1 MEATFRY
8 IFIYCCVF
16 SCIIP
21 ISIGIIHFRYFN
33 RSLKIFSFWL
43 ISNLLFLITSAFWVT
58 PQVNYYLEFINIFIS
73 FLFLYLILKE
83 SWQKKIINKIMIVSI
98 IFIVIISIVEVFL
111 FFDKLD
117 ARKNY
122 SSTTQTLIWVLVS
135 FYYLKK
141 LLSNLKIKDIGQYP
155 LFWIGLS
162 NFLSSII
169 SLFYF
174 FITNSALRF
183 SKYFYYI
190 IENIAYSSVLG
201 MNILFAIGL
210 FVAKKGV
217 REIIKV

>member
-1 MEATFRY
+1 MEQSFRL

-21 ISIGIIHFRYFN
+21 ASIGIIHFRYLN
-33 RSLKIFSFWL
+33 KSLKIFFFWL
-43 ISNLLFLITSAFWVT
+43 IINLLFIATSAFLVT
-58 PQVNYYLEFINIFIS
+58 PQVNYYLEFINICIS

-83 SWQKKIINKIMIVSI
+83 SWQKTNVNQIMLGLMLFII
-98 IFIVIISIVEVFL
+98 IISIAEVFL
-111 FFDKLD
+111 FFDKLE

-135 FYYLKK
+135 FYYLKR
-141 LLSNLKIKDIGQYP
+141 LLSSSKIKDIGKYS

-169 SLFYF
+169 SLFYY

-183 SKYFYYI
+183 SKDFYHI
-190 IENIAYSSVLG
+190 IENITFSSVLG

-210 FVAKKGV
+210 FVSKKGI

>member
-1 MEATFRY
+1 MTIR
-8 IFIYCCVF
+8 IFYIYCCIF

-21 ISIGIIHFRYFN
+21 IGIGITYFRYLN
-33 RSLKIFSFWL
+33 TSLKVLLYWL
-43 ISNLLFLITSAFWVT
+43 VFNLIYATLSAFYMT
-58 PQVNYYLEFINIFIS
+58 KNINYYLEFVNISIS
-73 FLFLYLILKE
+73 FWFLYLILKA
-83 SWQKKIINKIMIVSI
+83 SWQKKIVNQIMVFLT
-98 IFIVIISIVEVFL
+98 IFIVIISFVEILL
-111 FFDKLD
+111 FYDKLE

-135 FYYLKK
+135 FYYLKR
-141 LLSNLKIKDIGQYP
+141 LLSSRNIMDIGKYP

-183 SKYFYYI
+183 SRYFYYI
-190 IENIAYSSVLG
+190 IENITYSSVLG
-201 MNILFAIGL
+201 MYILFAIGL
-210 FVAKKGV
+210 YVTKNGI